1 MNARLMNK
9 HLLLIMFLFFNGTI
23 ASAQLKT
30 ASELKKATIDYNAF
44 KYFAVIDRL
53 EKLIQVDSTNVKAIE
68 MLAYSYKMTNNYNP
82 ALKWFEK
89 LSRQQI
95 VKPDWALNY
104 AAQLAID
111 EQYETSESWYRKY
124 LALMPTDKRAAN
136 LMQRDFKKLD
146 KNKGLWQVEF
156 TNLNTAGAEYA
167 PAFYNDGLI
176 FSSNRPSG
184 RILKRVFEWDNSPF
198 TSLFVVENIT
208 QIKAATDDSTTAA
221 IGSGKRKFNDDYTA
235 TTSNDTKTLG
245 QYSNSRLS
253 NDRSISFGN
262 ISSLLPGK
270 INSKY
275 HNGSAA
281 VFPDGSII
289 FTRNNYIKGQTQK
302 STEGIVK
309 LKLYTASGKGLK
321 KITEFPYNS
330 NEYSTGHPTLNRQG
344 NILIFA
350 SDMPGGFG
358 GTDLYYS
365 VRSGKGPWT
374 RPVNLGKRINTEGN
388 EMFPYLDQSG
398 KLYFASNGHTGLGG
412 LDIFEVLLKEMKPIS
427 EPENMG
433 GPINGPTDDF
443 ALIFAEDGKSGFF
456 SSNRKGNDDIYQFSR
471 NQHLVVLQGVV
482 YDATTKLPLRHSRI
496 LMRHLD
502 GTDTLTTDDTGAFKK
517 MLPPQID
524 YELTTGKFGYINH
537 IGFVT
542 SEGIT
547 RDSLIKKDIYL
558 NRTESPQQ
566 HVLNN
571 CDSLK
576 KIFSIKNI
584 YYDLDRY
591 AIRQDARPAL
601 DELAELMR
609 KHPAISIITSSHT
622 DSRAAEQYNRRLS
635 LQRGAAAKAYLVAK
649 GIAPSRIAIEYYGK
663 TRLVNRCY
671 EGIQCTEAD
680 QQLNRRTEFDVI
692 FNGVNIT
699 RQNCEN

>member
-1 MNARLMNK
+1 
-9 HLLLIMFLFFNGTI
+9 MFLFLNGTF
-23 ASAQLKT
+23 ASAQLSLE
-30 ASELKKATIDYNAF
+30 SELKKATLDYNAF
-44 KYFAVIDRL
+44 RYVAVIGRL
-53 EKLIQVDSTNVKAIE
+53 EKLIEVDSTNVKAIE
-68 MLAYSYKMTNNYNP
+68 MLAYSYKMTNNYKP

-89 LSRQQI
+89 LSRQEV

-104 AAQLAID
+104 AGQLAID
-111 EQYETSESWYRKY
+111 EQYETSESWYRRY

-136 LMQRDFKKLD
+136 LTQRNLKKLD
-146 KNKGLWQVEF
+146 KNKGLWQIDF
-156 TNLNTAGAEYA
+156 TNLNTSGAEYA
-167 PAFYNDGLI
+167 PVLYKDGLI

-184 RILKRVFEWDNSPF
+184 RMLKRVFEWDNSPF
-198 TSLFVVENIT
+198 TSLFVVKNISE
-208 QIKAATDDSTTAA
+208 IKPISTDSTAA
-221 IGSGKRKFNDDYTA
+221 SLGSGKRKLNNDYTA
-235 TTSNDTKTLG
+235 TTANDTKTLG
-245 QYSNSRLS
+245 QFSSNRLP
-253 NDRSISFGN
+253 NDQSMSSGN

-270 INSKY
+270 LNSKY

-309 LKLYTASGKGLK
+309 LKLYTASGKGLR
-321 KITEFPYNS
+321 KITEFPYNN
-330 NEYSTGHPTLNRQG
+330 NEYSTGHPSLNRQG

-374 RPVNLGKRINTEGN
+374 RPVNLGKKINTEGN
-388 EMFPYLDQSG
+388 EMFPYLDQNG

-427 EPENMG
+427 EPQNMG
-433 GPINGPTDDF
+433 RPFNGPTDDF
-443 ALIFAEDGKSGFF
+443 ALIFGEDGKSGFF

-471 NQHLVVLQGVV
+471 NQHLLVLQGIV
-482 YDATTKLPLRHSRI
+482 YDAKTKLPIRQSRI

-517 MLPPQID
+517 IIPPQAD
-524 YELTTGKFGYINH
+524 YELTIQKVGYINQ
-537 IGFVT
+537 IGFVS

-547 RDSLIKKDIYL
+547 QDSLIKKDIYL
-558 NRTESPQQ
+558 NRIESPQQ
-566 HVLNN
+566 NVLNN

-576 KIFSIKNI
+576 KLFSVKNI

-591 AIRQDARPAL
+591 TIRPDARPAL
-601 DELAELMR
+601 DELAELMN
-609 KHPAISIITSSHT
+609 KYPAIDIITSSHT
-622 DSRAAEQYNRRLS
+622 DSRATEQYNRKLS
-635 LQRGAAAKAYLVAK
+635 LQRGGTAKAYLVSK
-649 GIAPSRIAIEYYGK
+649 GIAPSRISVEYYGK

-671 EGIQCTEAD
+671 EGIPCTEAD
-680 QQLNRRTEFDVI
+680 QQLNRRTEFDII

-699 RQNCEN
+699 RQNCGD